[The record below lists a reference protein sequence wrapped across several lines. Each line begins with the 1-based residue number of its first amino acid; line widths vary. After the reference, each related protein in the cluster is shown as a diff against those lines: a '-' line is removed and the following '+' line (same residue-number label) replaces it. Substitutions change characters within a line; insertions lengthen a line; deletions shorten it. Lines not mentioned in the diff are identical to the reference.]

1 MPMILVADDS
11 QLDRTLITEVLKQE
25 PLDWL
30 VEVVESAEEAISQMR
45 GVAYDVVITDILMSG
60 LSGLD
65 LLNHVHRQPHR
76 VPVIVISGQDDQKAV
91 SEALRLGAASFVPK
105 SELAARL
112 GETVRQVLEA
122 AASKRNYDAL
132 ISCTQEMRFKFK
144 ICNDP
149 SLIKPFINLLRDMS
163 EGMGILSDEA
173 RTRLGIA
180 VDEAVT
186 NAICHGN
193 LELSEEE
200 MDQIRRRLHAR
211 EPLDAIASREN
222 TPPYCERVVHLA
234 AAMSQEGIKVIV
246 RDEGPGFAPAEIV
259 DEPGHRGITLI
270 KNLVDKVQ
278 YSESG
283 NEITLVKLRDTDP
296 QDASAEAD
304 ESVAPA
310 V

>member
-30 VEVVESAEEAISQMR
+30 VEVVESAEEAISEMKR
-45 GVAYDVVITDILMSG
+45 VAYDVVITDIMMSG
-60 LSGLD
+60 LSGID

-91 SEALRLGAASFVPK
+91 AEAIRMGAASFVPK
-105 SELAARL
+105 SELPSRL

-122 AASKRNYDAL
+122 AHLKRNYQAL
-132 ISCTQEMRFKFK
+132 IRCGQEIRFKFK

-149 SLIKPFINLLRDMS
+149 SLIQPFISLLQDMA

-193 LELSEEE
+193 LELSEDE
-200 MDQIRRRLHAR
+200 MQEVRRRLHAH
-211 EPLDAIASREN
+211 EKLEAIADREN
-222 TPPYCERVVHLA
+222 TAPYCERCVHLS
-234 AAMSQEGIKVIV
+234 AAMSHEGIKVVI
-246 RDEGPGFAPAEIV
+246 RDEGNGFEPDSVAADPA
-259 DEPGHRGITLI
+259 HRGITLMQ
-270 KNLVDKVQ
+270 NLVDKVS
-278 YSESG
+278 YNPSG
-283 NEITLVKLRDTDP
+283 NEITLVKLSDTHS
-296 QDASAEAD
+296 ASKSAPSD
-304 ESVAPA
+304 SSVAPA